1 MVLPTV
7 LKLDGFPKHLTAL
20 VALGLLFVAIPFL
33 PYSVTAW
40 ADNVVVRLVLLAGAS
55 YALWLN
61 PIVGLVAFM
70 CVALFVIQ
78 RNKSKVDWLREQTLI
93 AKPTDE
99 AIVNIQ
105 TPETAPPMPEYE
117 VPSTEVF
124 QYEPE
129 KDSGS
134 NDFAPVAPS
143 IDEKFIPDTAISNS
157 SAKAMAQLYG
167 NVDGTV
173 KLMEENSNS

>member
-1 MVLPTV
+1 MVLPTL
-7 LKLDGFPKHLTAL
+7 LKVEFPKNLTAL
-20 VALGLLFVAIPFL
+20 AVLGAVFVAIPFL

-40 ADNVVVRLVLLAGAS
+40 ADNVVVRLALIAGAAF
-55 YALWLN
+55 ALWLN
-61 PIVGLVAFM
+61 PIIGLVAFM
-70 CVALFVIQ
+70 CVAMFVIQ
-78 RNKSKVDWLREQTLI
+78 RNKSKVDYLREQTLI

-105 TPETAPPMPEYE
+105 TPETAPPMPEYD

-134 NDFAPVAPS
+134 NSFAPVAPS
-143 IDEKFIPDTAISNS
+143 IDEKFIPETAISNS

-173 KLMEENSNS
+173 KLMEENESP